1 MLSGIQ
7 RRIVLMVIVILFILL
22 NGHLESRADLNSKS
36 IFIEAREPA
45 SVLDLRLMKTQL
57 QWNILFEVS
66 PVKEIERR
74 HPLITKAGVS
84 IELNY
89 YSDEINATGWVTKL
103 DGFLALDAEQRKRLV
118 SDVLKTLVGLL
129 FDVKVVDKRDRTSW
143 TFLQTNHI
151 KLNVIIGGIMFNTRG
166 EPIRGLLPIG
176 YLMTGQAGYS
186 KGQFVYSQDYYLN
199 LRVSEGK
206 AVAGDAT
213 KFVIEKEQQ
222 P

>member
-7 RRIVLMVIVILFILL
+7 RPIVCMVIVILFILL
-22 NGHLESRADLNSKS
+22 NGHLDSRADVDPKS

-57 QWNILFEVS
+57 QWNVIFEIS
-66 PVKEIERR
+66 SVKEIERL
-74 HPLITKAGVS
+74 HPLITKTGVS
-84 IELNY
+84 IELSHY
-89 YSDEINATGWVTKL
+89 TDEIHATGWVTKL

-118 SDVLKTLVGLL
+118 RDVLKTLVGLL
-129 FDVKVVDKRDRTSW
+129 FDVRVVDKETGRRGP
-143 TFLQTNHI
+143 LQTHHI
-151 KLNVIIGGIMFNTRG
+151 RLNVIIGGIMFNTRG

-176 YLMTGQAGYS
+176 TLMTGQAGYI

-213 KFVIEKEQQ
+213 RFVIEKEQQ

>member
-1 MLSGIQ
+1 MLRGIQ
-7 RRIVLMVIVILFILL
+7 RRVVLMIIVILFILL
-22 NGHLESRADLNSKS
+22 YGHLDSMADVSSRS
-36 IFIEAREPA
+36 IFFEAREPA

-57 QWNILFEVS
+57 QWNILFEVF

-84 IELNY
+84 IELSH

-143 TFLQTNHI
+143 IFLQTNHI
-151 KLNVIIGGIMFNTRG
+151 KLNVIIGGIMVTTRG
-166 EPIRGLLPIG
+166 EPIRGLSPIG

-199 LRVSEGK
+199 LRVLEGK

-213 KFVIEKEQQ
+213 KFVIEKE
-222 P
+222 

>member
-7 RRIVLMVIVILFILL
+7 RRVVLMVIVILFILL

-66 PVKEIERR
+66 SVKEIERR
-74 HPLITKAGVS
+74 YPLITKAGVS
-84 IELNY
+84 IELSH
-89 YSDEINATGWVTKL
+89 YSDEINATVGVTKL
-103 DGFLALDAEQRKRLV
+103 DGFLVLDAEQRKRLV

-151 KLNVIIGGIMFNTRG
+151 KLNVIVGGIMFNTRG
-166 EPIRGLLPIG
+166 EC
-176 YLMTGQAGYS
+176 
-186 KGQFVYSQDYYLN
+186 
-199 LRVSEGK
+199 
-206 AVAGDAT
+206 
-213 KFVIEKEQQ
+213 
-222 P
+222 